1 MSDELEKYAIE
12 TDQVI
17 DPDFDLVALREKGIS
32 LIQQYS
38 GTTWT
43 DHNIHDPGITI
54 LEQICLALADIT
66 FQTEQVIEASSNS
79 AAFVNSPYF
88 DISLARNTNPLI
100 TFKDFTDKILE
111 FDGIYKVYFIPSIS
125 HPCVNGIYDIIVFCD
140 QETNRK
146 DALTHIQTIKN
157 SWRPLCSKFET
168 VHFPPQKNIEINL
181 TLDIHDSENVQV
193 IFERYV
199 HVIKEFL
206 KGKNQEHN
214 FFKQHIF
221 DVATFSKK
229 ISLQLQSAD
238 LIAAINQVE
247 FTKNIID
254 ISIKDPNQDFVWTLN
269 FDTPYELLLDPTS
282 SITLFN
288 NGNLVGNWTA
298 TENKKKRKKIKN
310 IQDSSLFAAAQP
322 QPYENLT
329 EFYSLQKGMPEIYE
343 QEKEIFGKLNSSHS
357 SPLQLK
363 GVLTTYDILISQF
376 ISQLEKTFHIL
387 NKRTTNL
394 GDLSQQMLTVIP
406 GIEWVW
412 IDFNEKFDLLK
423 PKERQSRFVAWK
435 NYLQNQKHLLHELV
449 NTSTRTEI
457 ENIENQIKTYLFLLQ
472 LMGFDLNLVTP
483 YFDQLTNFEK
493 SIWLEEILQYWL
505 HNRLYRIHVE
515 GEPIQAL
522 SQNSEIGF
530 RGLLTKVLNLKFD
543 SFVFTQRIP
552 KIAQWLTKGSGIPIK
567 ILSNFPDFMY
577 WGRNHSS
584 YKYNEE
590 NELQLIGN
598 RGEKVARIQ
607 AMLNEVELTELT
619 KKIADLHDN
628 SEGFCILE
636 HIAYTPN
643 VDEAVFGVIISLE
656 SEILLKFEPT
666 YTISDLYEILNFFEK
681 NISQSEYSFEIKK
694 IASKQYVNV
703 LKTEKLYSQIEFYYP
718 SVEQALEGQKRLKD
732 ILKVENLEFQFFD
745 TMFYKFQDQF
755 DPYSFTM
762 SICFPNWFEKFSNT
776 ASKDHILSLL
786 DSITPAHIIIKPH
799 WLNPKEFS
807 NLLNLHDEYSKLS
820 SFNQNANVLRG
831 KILEILM
838 NSHEINTEN
847 P

>member
-17 DPDFDLVALREKGIS
+17 DPSFDLVGLREKGVS

-54 LEQICLALADIT
+54 LEQICLAIADIT
-66 FQTEQVIEASSNS
+66 FQTEQVIDASSNES
-79 AAFVNSPYF
+79 AFSQSPYF
-88 DISLARNTNPLI
+88 DVALARNTNPLI

-111 FDGIYKVYFIPSIS
+111 FEGIYKVYYIPSIS
-125 HPCVNGIYDIIVFCD
+125 HPTVNGIYDIIVFCD

-146 DALTHIQTIKN
+146 DALNHIQTIKN
-157 SWRPLCSKFET
+157 SWRPICSKFET

-181 TLDIHDSENVQV
+181 TLDITESENTQV
-193 IFERYV
+193 IFDRYIY
-199 HVIKEFL
+199 VIKEFL
-206 KGKNQEHN
+206 KGKSHENN

-229 ISLQLQSAD
+229 ISIQLQSAD

-247 FTKNIID
+247 FTNNIID

-269 FDTPYELLLDPTS
+269 FDTPYELILDPTS

-288 NGNLVGNWTA
+288 NGNLVGQWTA
-298 TENKKKRKKIKN
+298 TDTKKRKRKLK
-310 IQDSSLFAAAQP
+310 SLGDIDPLFSTNAE
-322 QPYENLT
+322 PYQSLT
-329 EFYSLQKGMPEIYE
+329 EFYSLQRGMPEIYE

-363 GVLTTYDILISQF
+363 GVLTTYDLVIAQF

-394 GDLSQQMLTVIP
+394 GDLAQQMLNIIP

-412 IDFNEKFDLLK
+412 IDFNEKFDTLK
-423 PKERQSRFVAWK
+423 PKEKQSRFVAWK
-435 NYLQNQKHLLHELV
+435 NYLQNQKQLLHELV
-449 NTSTRTEI
+449 NTSTRTETEAI
-457 ENIENQIKTYLFLLQ
+457 ESQIKSYLFLLQ

-483 YFDQLTNFEK
+483 NFDQLTNFEK
-493 SIWLEEILQYWL
+493 SAWLEELLHYWL
-505 HNRLYRIHVE
+505 NNRLSRIHVE
-515 GEPIQAL
+515 GEPIQSL
-522 SQNSEIGF
+522 SQNANIGY
-530 RGLLTKVLNLKFD
+530 RGMLCKVLNLKFD
-543 SFVFTQRIP
+543 TFIFSQRIP
-552 KIAQWLTKGSGIPIK
+552 KIAQWISKNSGTKIK
-567 ILSNFPDFMY
+567 INSSFPEFMY
-577 WGRNHSS
+577 WGRNSTS
-584 YKYNEE
+584 FKYNEN

-598 RGEKVARIQ
+598 KSEAIARVE
-607 AMLNEVELTELT
+607 AMFNESELADLT

-628 SEGFCILE
+628 SEGFCVLE
-636 HIAYTPN
+636 HIAYTPH

-656 SEILLKFEPT
+656 SDILLKFDPT
-666 YTISDLYEILNFFEK
+666 YTISDLYEILNFFEH
-681 NISQSEYSFEIKK
+681 NISHSEFSFEIKK
-694 IASKQYVNV
+694 IAPKQFVNI
-703 LKTEKLYSQIEFYYP
+703 LKTEKLYSQIEYYYP
-718 SVEQALEGQKRLKD
+718 NIEQALEGQKQLKQK
-732 ILKVENLEFQFFD
+732 LKVENLQFQFFD
-745 TMFYKFQDQF
+745 SMFYKFQDQF
-755 DPYSFTM
+755 DPYSFTI
-762 SICFPNWFEKFSNT
+762 SVCFPSWHEKFLTS
-776 ASKDHILSLL
+776 ASKDHILNLL

-807 NLLNLHDEYSKLS
+807 NLISLHEEYSKQTH
-820 SFNQNANVLRG
+820 FNQNSNELRSQ
-831 KILEILM
+831 ILEILM